1 MNMVKT
7 YALVHLLLFSCVC
20 AAKGV
25 AYGARQEIS
34 HLLREAR
41 VERFRE
47 PWELGA
53 RGDMM

>member
-1 MNMVKT
+1 
-7 YALVHLLLFSCVC
+7 LLLFSCVC